1 VDVGWDVQVEAGVSV
16 IDGRGKE
23 VMLPSVPARIVSLVP
38 STTES
43 LFELGCA
50 DRVVGVSRFCVHPTE
65 VSEVPRVG
73 GTKDVD
79 IDRVLAL
86 EPDVVIGNCEENTRE
101 VFDALEAHVPVYA
114 AFPRTV
120 DEAMDDVGALGRLI
134 GAELAAARWRAEAD
148 RARADLKQEIAE
160 RGFFR
165 YGYLIWRQPWM
176 TISND
181 TFIASM
187 LREAGGVNVFGEH
200 ASRFPVV
207 EGNELGAAGLDLLFL
222 SSEPFP
228 FREEHAAEIAGVSG
242 LLRGQVRF
250 VDGEYCS
257 WHGVRMRE
265 AFEYLAGCL
274 RNGWS
279 QVPVR

>member
-1 VDVGWDVQVEAGVSV
+1 
-16 IDGRGKE
+16 
-23 VMLPSVPARIVSLVP
+23 MSLVP
-38 STTES
+38 STTET
-43 LFELGCA
+43 LYAFGCA
-50 DRVVGVSRFCVHPTE
+50 DRVVGVTRFCVHPVE
-65 VSEVPRVG
+65 VRELPRVG

-79 IDRVLAL
+79 VERVLAL
-86 EPDVVIGNCEENTRE
+86 EPDLVIGNCEENTRE

-114 AFPRTV
+114 GFPRTV
-120 DEAMDDVGALGRLI
+120 DEALEDVSRIGRLL
-134 GAELAAARWRAEAD
+134 GVELAAARWRAGAD
-148 RARADLKQEIAE
+148 QARADLKQEVAE

-165 YGYLIWRQPWM
+165 YGYLIWRQPWI

-187 LREAGGVNVFGEH
+187 LREAGGVNVFGDHE
-200 ASRFPVV
+200 SRFPVV
-207 EGNELGAAGLDLLFL
+207 QGNEFGAVGLDVLFL
-222 SSEPFP
+222 SSEPFS

-257 WHGVRMRE
+257 WHGVRMSA
-265 AFEYLAGCL
+265 AFEHLAVCL
-274 RNGWS
+274 REGWA